1 MGKVEAHIR
10 RTVLPDVNAD
20 IPSAEPVSLK
30 VPYLNMVRIDAFR
43 EQCWLKADGL
53 TSLYERSQREISMGQ
68 TNQARWS
75 E

>member
-20 IPSAEPVSLK
+20 VPSAEPVFLK
-30 VPYLNMVRIDAFR
+30 VPYMSMVRINPFR
-43 EQCWLKADGL
+43 EECWP
-53 TSLYERSQREISMGQ
+53 QREISMGQ
-68 TNQARWS
+68 TKQAQWS